1 MNNIQVSMIPG
12 GIHPAINLS
21 KGDSREVTLELDE
34 VFTAADVI
42 TLQVRLPN
50 DTYEVIEIEHTSGNL
65 LNFTIGTD
73 ITEVAG
79 TCLAKINITNESQT
93 RSISSELILIIVED
107 L

>member
-1 MNNIQVSMIPG
+1 MSNIPVSMIPG
-12 GIHPAINLS
+12 GIHPEINVS

-34 VFTAADVI
+34 VFTSTDTI
-42 TLQVRLPN
+42 TLQVKLPN

-65 LNFTIGTD
+65 LTFTIGTD

-79 TCLAKINITNESQT
+79 TGLAKINITNQSQT
-93 RSISSELILIIVED
+93 KSISSELILIVVED

>member
-1 MNNIQVSMIPG
+1 MSNIPVSMIPG
-12 GIHPAINLS
+12 GIHPEINVS

-34 VFTAADVI
+34 VFTSTDVI
-42 TLQVRLPN
+42 TLQVKLPN

-65 LNFTIGTD
+65 LTFTVGTG

-79 TCLAKINITNESQT
+79 TCLSKINITNQSQT
-93 RSISSELILIIVED
+93 RSISSELILIVVED

>member
-12 GIHPAINLS
+12 GIHPEINVS

-34 VFTAADVI
+34 VFTSTDTI
-42 TLQVRLPN
+42 TLQVKLPN

-65 LNFTIGTD
+65 LTFTLGTD
-73 ITEVAG
+73 IPEVAG
-79 TCLAKINITNESQT
+79 TCLSKINITNQT
-93 RSISSELILIIVED
+93 QTKSISSELILIVVED

>member
-1 MNNIQVSMIPG
+1 MSNIPVSMIPG
-12 GIHPAINLS
+12 GIHPEINVS

-34 VFTAADVI
+34 VFTSTDTI
-42 TLQVRLPN
+42 TLQVKLPN

-65 LNFTIGTD
+65 LTFTIGTD

-79 TCLAKINITNESQT
+79 TCLSKINITNQT
-93 RSISSELILIIVED
+93 QTKSISSELILIVVED